1 MYEKHRMDEIFARFR
16 LSISFIYSISL
27 ILFGEILVRNKERHP
42 ATLCVQGTHTQTSG
56 PAVVPIVQTSTFV
69 FENQQQMLDSVQGKS
84 GGHVY
89 TRWSNPTTKN
99 VEEKISAL
107 EGTEDTHILASGM
120 AAISSAVMGLVKGGE
135 RILSSDSIYGGT
147 VHLFNEILPQNGI
160 HVDYVDT
167 EELVDRI
174 SDSGDTYKLC
184 FFETPTNP
192 TLKIVDIKKVADAA
206 RSTGTI
212 SMIDSTFGS
221 PINQRPHISGIDL
234 VMHSAT
240 KYLGGHSDIIA
251 GTISG
256 SKDMMAKVRSAAKL
270 LGGTMD
276 PFASFLLDRGIK
288 TLSVR
293 MERHNFNAK
302 YLAEK
307 LEKDTRIRKVHY
319 PGLPSHPHHDIAR
332 KQMDGFG
339 GMLSIELESDLAGTS
354 KFVDSL
360 EIFLNAV
367 SLGGVESLASI
378 PALTTHYGLSEQAL
392 QEMDISEST
401 VRLSVGIEE
410 PSDLLQDLLSALES
424 IR

>member
-1 MYEKHRMDEIFARFR
+1 VQNE
-16 LSISFIYSISL
+16 
-27 ILFGEILVRNKERHP
+27 ERHP
-42 ATLCVQGTHTQTSG
+42 STLCVQGKHTQTSG

-107 EGTEDTHILASGM
+107 EGTEDTHVLASGM
-120 AAISSAVMGLVKGGE
+120 AAISSAVMGVVKSGE

-147 VHLFNEILPQNGI
+147 VHLFNKILLPNGI
-160 HVDYVDT
+160 QVDYVDID
-167 EELVDRI
+167 ELVDRLT
-174 SDSGDTYKLC
+174 DSRDTYKFC

-206 RSTGTI
+206 QTTGTI

-221 PINQRPHISGIDL
+221 PINQKPHRLGIDL

-256 SKDMMAKVRSAAKL
+256 SNTMMANVRSAAKL

-307 LEKDTRIRKVHY
+307 LEKDSRIRKVHY
-319 PGLPSHPHHDIAR
+319 PGLVSHPHHDVAR

-360 EIFLNAV
+360 RIFLNAV

-378 PALTTHYGLSEQAL
+378 PALTTHYGIGEKAMR
-392 QEMDISEST
+392 EMDISEST
-401 VRLSVGIEE
+401 VRLSIGIED
-410 PSDLLQDLLSALES
+410 PSDLLNDLLSALDTTV
-424 IR
+424 

>member
-1 MYEKHRMDEIFARFR
+1 MQNE
-16 LSISFIYSISL
+16 
-27 ILFGEILVRNKERHP
+27 ERHP
-42 ATLCVQGTHTQTSG
+42 STLCVQGKHTQTSG

-107 EGTEDTHILASGM
+107 EGTEDTHVLASGM
-120 AAISSAVMGLVKGGE
+120 AAISSAVMGVMKSGE

-147 VHLFNEILPQNGI
+147 VHLFNKILSPNGI
-160 HVDYVDT
+160 QVDYVDID
-167 EELVDRI
+167 ELVDRLI
-174 SDSGDTYKLC
+174 DSRDTYKFC

-206 RSTGTI
+206 KATGTI

-221 PINQRPHISGIDL
+221 PINQKPHRLGIDL

-256 SKDMMAKVRSAAKL
+256 SNTIMANVRSAAKL

-307 LEKDTRIRKVHY
+307 LEKDSRIRKVHY
-319 PGLPSHPHHDIAR
+319 PGLVSHPHHDVAR

-360 EIFLNAV
+360 QIFLNAV

-378 PALTTHYGLSEQAL
+378 PALTTHYGIGEKAMR
-392 QEMDISEST
+392 EMDISEST
-401 VRLSVGIEE
+401 VRLSIGIED
-410 PSDLLQDLLSALES
+410 PSDLLNDLLSALDTTV
-424 IR
+424 

>member
-1 MYEKHRMDEIFARFR
+1 MMKT
-16 LSISFIYSISL
+16 
-27 ILFGEILVRNKERHP
+27 NKRKP
-42 ATLCVQGTHTQTSG
+42 STLCVQGEHTQTSG

-69 FENQQQMLDSVQGKS
+69 FENQQQMLDSVQGKT
-84 GGHVY
+84 GKDVY

-99 VEEKISAL
+99 VEEKLNAL
-107 EGTEDTHILASGM
+107 EGTEDSHVLASGM
-120 AAISSAVMGLVKGGE
+120 AAISSAVMGLVKSGE

-147 VHLFNEILPQNGI
+147 VNLFNKYLIPNGI
-160 HVDYVDT
+160 QVDYVDT
-167 EELVDRI
+167 NELADRL
-174 SDSGDTYKLC
+174 SASGSTYKLA

-206 RSTGTI
+206 QATGTI

-221 PINQRPHISGIDL
+221 PINQRPHLLGVDL

-256 SKDMMAKVRSAAKL
+256 SKELMAEVRSAAKL

-288 TLSVR
+288 TLGVR
-293 MERHNFNAK
+293 VQRHNSNASF
-302 YLAEK
+302 LAEK
-307 LEKDTRIRKVHY
+307 LSQDSRVRKIHY
-319 PGLPSHPHHDIAR
+319 PGLSSHPQHDIAK

-339 GMLSIELESDLAGTS
+339 GMMSIDIDSDLAGTS

-360 EIFLNAV
+360 KIFLNAV

-378 PALTTHYGLSEQAL
+378 PALSTHYGLEETAL
-392 QEMDISEST
+392 NEMGISRST
-401 VRLSVGIEE
+401 VRLSVGIEDCN
-410 PSDLLQDLLSALES
+410 DLLEDLMTGLDV
-424 IR
+424 IG

>member
-1 MYEKHRMDEIFARFR
+1 MDD
-16 LSISFIYSISL
+16 
-27 ILFGEILVRNKERHP
+27 KERHP
-42 ATLCVQGTHTQTSG
+42 STLCVQGRHTQTSG

-69 FENQQQMLDSVQGKS
+69 FENQQAMFDSVQGKS
-84 GGHVY
+84 SGHVY
-89 TRWSNPTTKN
+89 TRWSNPTTKS

-107 EGTEDTHILASGM
+107 EGTEDTHVLASGM
-120 AAISSAVMGLVKGGE
+120 AAISSAILGIVKSGE

-147 VHLFNEILPQNGI
+147 VHLFNKILQQFGI
-160 HVDYVDT
+160 YIDYVDT
-167 EELVDRI
+167 DELVDRLT
-174 SDSGDTYKLC
+174 DSGDRYRLC

-192 TLKIVDIKKVADAA
+192 TLKIVDIKKVAEAA
-206 RSTGTI
+206 QTTGTI

-221 PINQRPHISGIDL
+221 PINQRPHKLGIDL

-256 SKDMMAKVRSAAKL
+256 SNSLMSNVRGAAKL

-307 LEKDTRIRKVHY
+307 LAKDPRIRKVHY
-319 PGLPSHPHHDIAR
+319 PGLSSHPHHDVAR
-332 KQMDGFG
+332 RQMTGFG

-360 EIFLNAV
+360 NVFLNAV

-378 PALTTHYGLSEQAL
+378 PALTTHYGVNEKAL

-401 VRLSVGIEE
+401 VRLSVGIED
-410 PSDLLQDLLSALES
+410 PSDLLLDLQTAMDLSL
-424 IR
+424 

>member
-1 MYEKHRMDEIFARFR
+1 MKIQMVKTRKP
-16 LSISFIYSISL
+16 S
-27 ILFGEILVRNKERHP
+27 
-42 ATLCVQGTHTQTSG
+42 TLCVQGARSQTSG

-69 FENQQQMLDSVQGKS
+69 FEDQQHMLDSVQGKT
-84 GGHVY
+84 GDHVY
-89 TRWSNPTTKN
+89 TRWSNPTTKS
-99 VEEKISAL
+99 VEEKISSL
-107 EGTEDTHILASGM
+107 EGTEDTHVVASGM
-120 AAISSAVMGLVKGGE
+120 AAITSAVLGLVKGGE

-147 VHLFNEILPQNGI
+147 LHFFNEILPQNGI
-160 HVDYVDT
+160 QVDYADT
-167 EELVDRI
+167 NEVADRL
-174 SDSGDTYKLC
+174 SDSGGKYRLC

-206 RSTGTI
+206 RATGTI

-221 PINQRPHISGIDL
+221 PINQRPHLLGVDL

-256 SKDMMAKVRSAAKL
+256 SKETLAKVRSAAKL

-293 MERHNFNAK
+293 MERHNSNAK
-302 YLAEK
+302 FLAER
-307 LEKDTRIRKVHY
+307 LYRDPRIRRVHY
-319 PGLPSHPHHDIAR
+319 PGLPSHPQHDVAR
-332 KQMDGFG
+332 RQMDGFG
-339 GMLSIELESDLAGTS
+339 GMLSVDLDTDLMGTRR
-354 KFVDSL
+354 FVDSL
-360 EIFLNAV
+360 DIFLNAV

-378 PALTTHYGLSEQAL
+378 PALTTHYGIPEDMLKEAG
-392 QEMDISEST
+392 ICNST
-401 VRLSVGIEE
+401 VRLSVGIEDAA
-410 PSDLLQDLLSALES
+410 DLLDDLMTALDV

>member
-1 MYEKHRMDEIFARFR
+1 
-16 LSISFIYSISL
+16 
-27 ILFGEILVRNKERHP
+27 
-42 ATLCVQGTHTQTSG
+42 
-56 PAVVPIVQTSTFV
+56 
-69 FENQQQMLDSVQGKS
+69 MLNSVQGKS
-84 GGHVY
+84 GEHVY
-89 TRWSNPTTKN
+89 TRWSNPTTKS
-99 VEEKISAL
+99 VEEKINAL
-107 EGTEDTHILASGM
+107 EGTEDTHVLASGM
-120 AAISSAVMGLVKGGE
+120 AAISSAVMGHVKGGE

-147 VHLFNEILPQNGI
+147 VQLFNKILPQNGI
-160 HVDYVDT
+160 QVDYVDT
-167 EELVDRI
+167 DQLVDRLTDS
-174 SDSGDTYKLC
+174 SDAYKLC

-192 TLKIVDIKKVADAA
+192 TLKIIDIKKVVDAA
-206 RSTGTI
+206 RATGTI

-221 PINQRPHISGIDL
+221 PINQRPYMLGIDL

-256 SKDMMAKVRSAAKL
+256 SNEMMANVRSAAKL

-307 LEKDTRIRKVHY
+307 LEKDSRIRKVHY
-319 PGLPSHPHHDIAR
+319 PGLSSHQHYDVAR

-360 EIFLNAV
+360 DLFLNAV

-378 PALTTHYGLSEQAL
+378 PALTTHYGIDEKVLR
-392 QEMDISEST
+392 EMDIAEST

-410 PSDLLQDLLSALES
+410 PSDLLQDLLSALDATV
-424 IR
+424 

>member
-1 MYEKHRMDEIFARFR
+1 M
-16 LSISFIYSISL
+16 
-27 ILFGEILVRNKERHP
+27 RNKERHP
-42 ATLCVQGTHTQTSG
+42 STLCVQGKHTLKSG
-56 PAVVPIVQTSTFV
+56 PAVVPIAQTSTFV
-69 FENQQQMLDSVQGKS
+69 FENQQQMLNSVQGKS

-107 EGTEDTHILASGM
+107 EGTEDTHVLASGM
-120 AAISSAVMGLVKGGE
+120 AAISSAVMGHVKGSE

-147 VHLFNEILPQNGI
+147 VQLFNKILPQNGI
-160 HVDYVDT
+160 QVDYVDT
-167 EELVDRI
+167 DQLVDRLTDS
-174 SDSGDTYKLC
+174 SDAYKLC

-206 RSTGTI
+206 RATGTI

-221 PINQRPHISGIDL
+221 PINQRPHKLGIDL

-256 SKDMMAKVRSAAKL
+256 SNEMMANIRSAAKL

-307 LEKDTRIRKVHY
+307 LEKDSRIRKVHY
-319 PGLPSHPHHDIAR
+319 PGLPSHQHYDVAR

-354 KFVDSL
+354 KFVDYL
-360 EIFLNAV
+360 DLFLNAV

-378 PALTTHYGLSEQAL
+378 PALTTHYGIDEKVLR
-392 QEMDISEST
+392 EMDIAEST

-410 PSDLLQDLLSALES
+410 PSDLLQDLLSALDATV
-424 IR
+424 

>member
-1 MYEKHRMDEIFARFR
+1 M
-16 LSISFIYSISL
+16 SI
-27 ILFGEILVRNKERHP
+27 RKRKP
-42 ATLCVQGTHTQTSG
+42 ATLCVQGEQTQTSG

-69 FENQQQMLDSVQGKS
+69 FENQQQMLDSVQGKT
-84 GGHVY
+84 GKDVY

-99 VEEKISAL
+99 VEEKLNAL
-107 EGTEDTHILASGM
+107 EGTEDTHVLASGM
-120 AAISSAVMGLVKGGE
+120 AAISSAVMGLVKRGE
-135 RILSSDSIYGGT
+135 KILSSDSIYGGT
-147 VHLFNEILPQNGI
+147 VHLFNKYLSPIGI

-167 EELVDRI
+167 EELVDHL
-174 SDSGDTYKLC
+174 SDSGSSYKLC

-192 TLKIVDIKKVADAA
+192 TLKIVDIKKVADTA
-206 RSTGTI
+206 RETSTI

-221 PINQRPHISGIDL
+221 PINQRPHSLGVDL

-256 SKDMMAKVRSAAKL
+256 SEELMAEVRSAAKL

-288 TLSVR
+288 TLGVR
-293 MERHNFNAK
+293 MQRHNSNASF
-302 YLAEK
+302 LAEK
-307 LEKDTRIRKVHY
+307 LSQDSRIRKIHY
-319 PGLPSHPHHDIAR
+319 PGLSSHPQHDVAR

-339 GMLSIELESDLAGTS
+339 GMMSIDIDSDLAGTS

-378 PALTTHYGLSEQAL
+378 PALTTHYGLEESAL
-392 QEMDISEST
+392 NEMGISSST
-401 VRLSVGIEE
+401 VRLSVGIEDCG
-410 PSDLLQDLLSALES
+410 DLLEDLMSGLDVLG
-424 IR
+424 

>member
-1 MYEKHRMDEIFARFR
+1 ME
-16 LSISFIYSISL
+16 
-27 ILFGEILVRNKERHP
+27 NKERHP
-42 ATLCVQGTHTQTSG
+42 STLCVQGRHTQTSG

-69 FENQQQMLDSVQGKS
+69 FEDQKAMFDSVQGKS
-84 GGHVY
+84 SGHVY

-107 EGTEDTHILASGM
+107 EGTEDTHVLSSGM
-120 AAISSAVMGLVKGGE
+120 AAISSAILGVVKSGE

-147 VHLFNEILPQNGI
+147 VHLFNKILQQFGI
-160 HVDYVDT
+160 QIDYVGT
-167 EELVDRI
+167 NELVDRLA
-174 SDSGDTYKLC
+174 DSGDTYRLC

-192 TLKIVDIKKVADAA
+192 TLKIVDIKKVAEAA
-206 RSTGTI
+206 QATGTI

-221 PINQRPHISGIDL
+221 PINQRPHKLGIDL

-256 SKDMMAKVRSAAKL
+256 SKTMMVNVRSAAKL

-307 LEKDTRIRKVHY
+307 LEKDSRIRKVHY
-319 PGLPSHPHHDIAR
+319 PGLSSHPQHDVAR
-332 KQMDGFG
+332 RQMSGFG

-354 KFVDSL
+354 NFVDSL
-360 EIFLNAV
+360 KIFLNAV

-378 PALTTHYGLSEQAL
+378 PVLTTHYGVDEKAL
-392 QEMDISEST
+392 REMDISEST
-401 VRLSVGIEE
+401 VRLSVGIED
-410 PSDLLQDLLSALES
+410 PSDLLLDLQTALDLAL
-424 IR
+424 

>member
-1 MYEKHRMDEIFARFR
+1 
-16 LSISFIYSISL
+16 
-27 ILFGEILVRNKERHP
+27 
-42 ATLCVQGTHTQTSG
+42 LCVQGEQTQTSG

-69 FENQQQMLDSVQGKS
+69 FENQQQMLDSVQGKT
-84 GGHVY
+84 GKDVY

-99 VEEKISAL
+99 VEEKLNAL
-107 EGTEDTHILASGM
+107 EGTEDTHVLASGM
-120 AAISSAVMGLVKGGE
+120 AAISSAVMGLVKRGE
-135 RILSSDSIYGGT
+135 KILSSDSIYGGT
-147 VHLFNEILPQNGI
+147 VHLFNKYLSPIGI

-167 EELVDRI
+167 EELVDHL
-174 SDSGDTYKLC
+174 SDSGSSYKLC

-192 TLKIVDIKKVADAA
+192 TLKIVDIKKVADTA
-206 RSTGTI
+206 RETSTI

-221 PINQRPHISGIDL
+221 PINQRPHSLGVDL

-256 SKDMMAKVRSAAKL
+256 SEELMAEVRSAAKL

-288 TLSVR
+288 TLGVR
-293 MERHNFNAK
+293 MQRHNSNASF
-302 YLAEK
+302 LAEK
-307 LEKDTRIRKVHY
+307 LSQDSRIRKIHY
-319 PGLPSHPHHDIAR
+319 PGLSSHPQHDVAR

-339 GMLSIELESDLAGTS
+339 GMMSIDIDSDLAGTS

-378 PALTTHYGLSEQAL
+378 PALTTHYGLEESAL
-392 QEMDISEST
+392 NEMGISSST
-401 VRLSVGIEE
+401 VRLSVGIEDCG
-410 PSDLLQDLLSALES
+410 DLLEDLMSGLDVLG
-424 IR
+424 

>member
-1 MYEKHRMDEIFARFR
+1 
-16 LSISFIYSISL
+16 
-27 ILFGEILVRNKERHP
+27 
-42 ATLCVQGTHTQTSG
+42 
-56 PAVVPIVQTSTFV
+56 
-69 FENQQQMLDSVQGKS
+69 
-84 GGHVY
+84 
-89 TRWSNPTTKN
+89 
-99 VEEKISAL
+99 
-107 EGTEDTHILASGM
+107 
-120 AAISSAVMGLVKGGE
+120 
-135 RILSSDSIYGGT
+135 
-147 VHLFNEILPQNGI
+147 
-160 HVDYVDT
+160 
-167 EELVDRI
+167 
-174 SDSGDTYKLC
+174 
-184 FFETPTNP
+184 
-192 TLKIVDIKKVADAA
+192 
-206 RSTGTI
+206 
-212 SMIDSTFGS
+212 MIDSTFGS
-221 PINQRPHISGIDL
+221 PINQRPHELGIDL

-256 SKDMMAKVRSAAKL
+256 SNILMASVRSAAKL

-307 LEKDTRIRKVHY
+307 LEKDSRIRKVHY
-319 PGLPSHPHHDIAR
+319 PGLPNHPHHDVAR

-378 PALTTHYGLSEQAL
+378 PALTTHYGLDETAL
-392 QEMDISEST
+392 REMDIADST
-401 VRLSVGIEE
+401 VRLSVGIED
-410 PSDLLQDLLSALES
+410 PSDLLLDLLSALDVV
-424 IR
+424 

>member
-1 MYEKHRMDEIFARFR
+1 MTTRKKQP
-16 LSISFIYSISL
+16 S
-27 ILFGEILVRNKERHP
+27 
-42 ATLCVQGTHTQTSG
+42 TLCVQGEHTQTTG

-69 FENQQQMLDSVQGKS
+69 FENQQQMLDSVQGKT
-84 GGHVY
+84 GKDVY

-99 VEEKISAL
+99 VEEKMNAL
-107 EGTEDTHILASGM
+107 EGTADTHVLASGM
-120 AAISSAVMGLVKGGE
+120 AAISSAIMGLVKNSE

-147 VHLFNEILPQNGI
+147 VHLFNKILSQSCI
-160 HVDYVDT
+160 EVDYVDT
-167 EELVDRI
+167 NELADHL
-174 SDSGDTYKLC
+174 SDSGSKYKLC

-206 RSTGTI
+206 QATGVI

-221 PINQRPHISGIDL
+221 PINQRPHELGVDL

-256 SKDMMAKVRSAAKL
+256 PKDLMVEVRSAAKL

-288 TLSVR
+288 TLGVR
-293 MERHNFNAK
+293 MEKHNSNAS

-307 LEKDTRIRKVHY
+307 LSHDSRVREVHY
-319 PGLPSHPHHDIAR
+319 PGLSSHPQHDVAR

-339 GMLSIELESDLAGTS
+339 GMMAITLESDLAGTS

-378 PALTTHYGLSEQAL
+378 PALTTHYGLEEKAL
-392 QEMDISEST
+392 NEMGISNST
-401 VRLSVGIEE
+401 VRLSIGIEDAT
-410 PSDLLQDLLSALES
+410 DLLDDLLAGLDAM
-424 IR
+424 

>member
-1 MYEKHRMDEIFARFR
+1 
-16 LSISFIYSISL
+16 
-27 ILFGEILVRNKERHP
+27 
-42 ATLCVQGTHTQTSG
+42 
-56 PAVVPIVQTSTFV
+56 VVPIVQTSTFV
-69 FENQQQMLDSVQGKS
+69 FENQKQMFDSVQGKTS
-84 GGHVY
+84 GHVY

-107 EGTEDTHILASGM
+107 EGTEDTHVLASGM
-120 AAISSAVMGLVKGGE
+120 AAISSVVIGIVKSGE

-147 VHLFNEILPQNGI
+147 VHLFNKILLQYGI
-160 HVDYVDT
+160 KIDYVDT
-167 EELVDRI
+167 DEIMDKLT
-174 SDSGDTYKLC
+174 DSGDTYKLC

-206 RSTGTI
+206 QATGTI

-221 PINQRPHISGIDL
+221 PINQRPHKLGVDL

-256 SKDMMAKVRSAAKL
+256 SKIMMEQVRSAAKL

-288 TLSVR
+288 TLGVR

-307 LEKDTRIRKVHY
+307 LERDSRIRKVHY
-319 PGLPSHPHHDIAR
+319 PGLASHPHHDVAR

-378 PALTTHYGLSEQAL
+378 PALTTHYGVGEEAL
-392 QEMDISEST
+392 REMDISEST
-401 VRLSVGIEE
+401 VRLSVGIED
-410 PSDLLQDLLSALES
+410 PSDLLLDLQSALDTV
-424 IR
+424 

>member
-1 MYEKHRMDEIFARFR
+1 MTTRK
-16 LSISFIYSISL
+16 
-27 ILFGEILVRNKERHP
+27 RHP
-42 ATLCVQGTHTQTSG
+42 STLCVQGEQTQTSG

-69 FENQQQMLDSVQGKS
+69 FENQQQMLDSVQGKT
-84 GGHVY
+84 GKDVY

-99 VEEKISAL
+99 VEEKLNAL
-107 EGTEDTHILASGM
+107 EGTEDTSVLASGM
-120 AAISSAVMGLVKGGE
+120 AAISSAVMGLVKSGE

-147 VHLFNEILPQNGI
+147 VHLFNKIISQNGI
-160 HVDYVDT
+160 QIDYVDT
-167 EELVDRI
+167 DTIADRL
-174 SDSGDTYKLC
+174 SDSETSYKLC

-206 RSTGTI
+206 RAKGTI

-221 PINQRPHISGIDL
+221 PINQRPHELGIDL

-256 SKDMMAKVRSAAKL
+256 SKELMADVRSAAKL

-288 TLSVR
+288 TLGVR
-293 MERHNFNAK
+293 MEKHNWNAS

-307 LEKDTRIRKVHY
+307 LSRDSRIRKVHY
-319 PGLPSHPHHDIAR
+319 PGLSNHPQHDVAR

-339 GMLSIELESDLAGTS
+339 GMMALEIDSDLVGTS

-378 PALTTHYGLSEQAL
+378 PALTTHYGVEESAL
-392 QEMDISEST
+392 HEMDISKST
-401 VRLSVGIEE
+401 VRLSIGIEDAE
-410 PSDLLQDLLSALES
+410 DLLGDLMSGLDV
-424 IR
+424 IGI